1 MSILQTYQEQRAGLS
16 RQATLD
22 DLWSCYRLLL
32 GRQPDEHGFDSYARI
47 IERGVSCTELARM
60 FTGSPEYMAKIRQAE
75 DPEIVKAAL
84 EAFELYVFKADAV
97 VGEQILSSGVYEPHV
112 TGPMRAVLKPGMAM
126 IDIGANIG
134 YFTILASRAVGD
146 TGAVFAFEPLAR
158 NVRLLLANKLLN
170 KADNTTVLP
179 FGASEQQGFVSLM
192 SMGSIA
198 SSREVELSDVTQV
211 NSLEFAYVLALD
223 MFIPDDLPIDVIKID
238 IDGYDFRAMMGARRT
253 LERHHPHVFAEYLPS
268 LLRELSGVEPS
279 DYLELYR
286 SCGYNR
292 FDVLMKD
299 GSILEMG
306 DDIARIA
313 NLPAELGVTHVDL
326 HIRCE

>member
-1 MSILQTYQEQRAGLS
+1 
-16 RQATLD
+16 
-22 DLWSCYRLLL
+22 
-32 GRQPDEHGFDSYARI
+32 
-47 IERGVSCTELARM
+47 
-60 FTGSPEYMAKIRQAE
+60 
-75 DPEIVKAAL
+75 
-84 EAFELYVFKADAV
+84 
-97 VGEQILSSGVYEPHV
+97 
-112 TGPMRAVLKPGMAM
+112 
-126 IDIGANIG
+126 
-134 YFTILASRAVGD
+134 
-146 TGAVFAFEPLAR
+146 
-158 NVRLLLANKLLN
+158 
-170 KADNTTVLP
+170 
-179 FGASEQQGFVSLM
+179 
-192 SMGSIA
+192 
-198 SSREVELSDVTQV
+198 V